1 MIKNVFTIAAVLI
14 VQVAVI
20 KSAIAEP
27 SQWQVKV
34 EEPDLVISTR
44 TVPHSQHLEVQAT
57 VNFQAPLNTIKA
69 FFTAEGEC
77 WKRQLRCRQTHI
89 VNTTSESEKT
99 IYYAVDMPWPIDDRD
114 FVLNSTYSEDLTN
127 NRLTL
132 TLVPSEIQVPSDLVR
147 AYSTITYELT
157 GQAEDNHTTLSVT
170 MHTEFGGSTPSSLTN
185 SLLHK
190 ELKKDLTKLMQLV
203 KSAKEKAKPK
213 AKR

>member
-1 MIKNVFTIAAVLI
+1 MIKNVFTIAAVI
-14 VQVAVI
+14 TVQLAVI

-69 FFTAEGEC
+69 FFTADGEC
-77 WKRQLRCRQTHI
+77 WKWQLRCSRTNI
-89 VNTTSESEKT
+89 IDSTSESEKT
-99 IYYAVDMPWPIDDRD
+99 IYVVVDMPWPIDDRD
-114 FVLNSTYSEDLTN
+114 FVLNSTYSEDQTN

-132 TLVPSEIQVPSDLVR
+132 TLVPSEIQAPSETQVPSDLVR

-157 GQAEDNHTTLSVT
+157 RQTEDNHTTLNVT

-203 KSAKEKAKPK
+203 RSAKANQ
-213 AKR
+213 